1 MLGVPADRQPATH
14 NVLEHEHGQNEKIN
28 IKLLLL
34 LTSIASD
41 LAFIQSSVRARAEPL
56 APIMLS
62 TIFLSFASTLVF
74 MLSRFSFIVVFIF
87 SKFSSVLFLNSFN
100 VKNVALL
107 RFSIASSTLG

>member
-14 NVLEHEHGQNEKIN
+14 NVLKHDQGQNEKIN
-28 IKLLLL
+28 IKLLLLL

-62 TIFLSFASTLVF
+62 TIFLSLASTLAF
-74 MLSRFSFIVVFIF
+74 MLSRFSFM
-87 SKFSSVLFLNSFN
+87 VLNAFN

-107 RFSIASSTLG
+107 SFPID